1 MKYSAVIPVHN
12 EEESILPLYNRLKAV
27 LDGLGEPY
35 EIIFVDDASTDTG
48 LTKLETLR
56 SAAPQL
62 VILAHKTRRG
72 QSAALQTGFD
82 AARGE
87 LIITLDGDLQND
99 PEDIPKLLEKIKEG
113 YDVVCGWRKNRKDP
127 LVRKISSRVANAAR
141 KLVLGETI
149 HDVGCSLRVF
159 KREVLEKITL
169 GGEDHRFFTA
179 FAAKYGFR
187 VGEAEVHHTPRQYGH
202 SKYDTWKRFRKGLT
216 DLVRIKRMK

>member
-12 EEESILPLYNRLKAV
+12 EEASVLPLYNRLKAV

-35 EIIFVDDASTDTG
+35 ETLFVDDASTDTS
-48 LTKLETLR
+48 LAKLESLR

-62 VILAHKTRRG
+62 VILSHKIRGG

-99 PEDIPKLLEKIKEG
+99 PEDIPKLLKKLKEG
-113 YDVVCGWRKNRKDP
+113 YDVVCGWRDGRRDP
-127 LVRKISSRVANAAR
+127 LLKIIASRIANAVRRAFLR
-141 KLVLGETI
+141 EKI

-159 KREVLEKITL
+159 KREVLKKIVL
-169 GGEDHRFFTA
+169 SGEDHRFFTA
-179 FAAKYGFR
+179 FAAQYGFR
-187 VGEAEVHHTPRQYGH
+187 IGETKVRHHPRMHGK
-202 SKYDTWKRFRKGLT
+202 SKYGIWRRLT
-216 DLVRIKRMK
+216 RSLADLYRIRRSL

>member
-12 EEESILPLYNRLKAV
+12 EEGSVLPLYKRLKAV

-35 EIIFVDDASTDTG
+35 EILFVDDASMDAG
-48 LTKLETLR
+48 LAKLENLR

-62 VILAHKTRRG
+62 VILALKIRCG
-72 QSAALQTGFD
+72 QSSALQAGFD

-99 PEDIPKLLEKIKEG
+99 PEDIPKLLEKMKEG
-113 YDVVCGWRKNRKDP
+113 YDVVCGWRKNRNDP
-127 LVRKISSRVANAAR
+127 FVRKISSRIANAVR
-141 KLVLGETI
+141 QLVLGETI

-159 KREVLEKITL
+159 KRKVLEKVIL

-187 VGEAEVHHTPRQYGH
+187 VGEVEVHHTSRQYGR
-202 SKYDTWKRFRKGLT
+202 SKYDTWKRFRKGFS
-216 DLVRIKRMK
+216 DLVRIKLMK

>member
-12 EEESILPLYNRLKAV
+12 EEESVLPLYKRLKAV
-27 LDGLGEPY
+27 LDSLGESY
-35 EIIFVDDASTDTG
+35 EILFVDDASTDTS
-48 LTKLETLR
+48 LATLEKLR

-62 VILAHKTRRG
+62 VILPHKTRRG

-99 PEDIPKLLEKIKEG
+99 PEDIPKLLEKLKEG
-113 YDVVCGWRKNRKDP
+113 YDVVCGWRKNRNDP
-127 LVRKISSRVANAAR
+127 FVRKISSRVANTVR
-141 KLVLGETI
+141 QLLLGETI

-159 KREVLEKITL
+159 KRKVLEKVIL

-187 VGEAEVHHTPRQYGH
+187 VGEVEVRHTPRRYGH
-202 SKYDTWKRFRKGLT
+202 SKYDTWKRAWKGCS
-216 DLVRIKRMK
+216 DLIRIKLAK